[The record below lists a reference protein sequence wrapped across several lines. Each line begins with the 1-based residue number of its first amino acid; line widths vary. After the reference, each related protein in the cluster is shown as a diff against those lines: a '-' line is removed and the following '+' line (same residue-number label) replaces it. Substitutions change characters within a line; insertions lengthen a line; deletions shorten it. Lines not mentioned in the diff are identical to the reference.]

1 MQNNRTSREAASV
14 VTLDAALSGVLPPPS
29 RHDSPFR
36 LLELLL
42 TVRCPRDR
50 PRRRDLL
57 RFGDDDG
64 VLGLWQA
71 AWSTA
76 EDVRDKG
83 WTDGRRAHTGYVR
96 LLALLE
102 TCERRLQELD
112 ERLDL
117 DPEDLDDA
125 VALRTEL
132 EQLAGAAAGCLAE
145 CGDRAGRDYCRERA
159 AWLVEHGQEGHR
171 YAAALVGL
179 SADVRY
185 SWRPGNPGLGALA
198 SALQSGD
205 ATLHDAV
212 RAAAPEDDEPE
223 PSWAAEARAK
233 AAHEKAERERA
244 AGPSLEVVRTTE
256 HLPGLATDGAK
267 SGRSTGANARA
278 EFAPIAGK
286 RLPLAVV
293 PDLAE
298 ARAVL
303 VSEFPD
309 DAAVIDALLL
319 PLAGRSHVHLPPTL
333 LLGPPGTGK
342 SRFSRRVG
350 EVLGLDVT
358 VYGCGGVADSSLIGT
373 SRQWATGRACVPLQA
388 IRKAGKA
395 SVLVVL
401 DELSRA
407 GTRSD
412 NGRLTDGGLA
422 LTEAETARAYQDPYL
437 ECPVDLSGVSWL
449 ATSNTDL
456 GLDPALLSR
465 FRVLEFGPRT
475 AASLPS
481 LTKGVLADI
490 RRERG
495 LDEVWLP
502 ALDEEEAG
510 VLAENW
516 KGGSVRRLRRLIE
529 TLLASRETLATRN

>member
-1 MQNNRTSREAASV
+1 MKNHALNRAAGQAVS
-14 VTLDAALSGVLPPPS
+14 LDAVLGGTFPPTP
-29 RHDSPFR
+29 RHESPFR
-36 LLELLL
+36 PLALL
-42 TVRCPRDR
+42 VAARCPRDK
-50 PRRRDLL
+50 PRRRDVT

-64 VLGLWQA
+64 VLALWQSA
-71 AWSTA
+71 CRTV
-76 EDVRDKG
+76 EDVRDEA
-83 WTDGRRAHTGYVR
+83 WRDPHRAHTAYVR
-96 LLALLE
+96 VVCLLQE
-102 TCERRLQELD
+102 CERRLDELD
-112 ERLDL
+112 QRLDL
-117 DPEDLDDA
+117 DPADIEDA
-125 VALRTEL
+125 VVLREEV
-132 EQLAGAAAGCLAE
+132 EQLAGGAAGSLAE
-145 CGDRAGRDYCRERA
+145 CGDVLGWDYCRERA
-159 AWLVEHGQEGHR
+159 AWKCEHGQEGHR
-171 YAAALVGL
+171 YAAAVLGL
-179 SADVRY
+179 STRVSYA
-185 SWRPGNPGLGALA
+185 WRPGNPALGSLAGALQA
-198 SALQSGD
+198 GD
-205 ATLHDAV
+205 ALLHDAV
-212 RAAAPEDDEPE
+212 RAAEPEPEEE
-223 PSWAAEARAK
+223 PSWATLAKAK

-350 EVLGLDVT
+350 EVLGLAVT
-358 VYGCGGVADSSLIGT
+358 VYSCGGVADSSLIGT
-373 SRQWATGRACVPLQA
+373 SRQWSTGRACVPLQS
-388 IRKAGKA
+388 IRKANAA

-407 GTRSD
+407 GTRAD
-412 NGRLTDGGLA
+412 NGRLTDGVLA
-422 LTEAETARAYQDPYL
+422 LTETETARAYQDPYL
-437 ECPVDLSGVSWL
+437 ECAVDLSGVSWL
-449 ATSNTDL
+449 ATSNTVA

-465 FRVLEFGPRT
+465 FRVLELGPRT

-481 LTKGVLADI
+481 LTRGILADV

-495 LDEVWLP
+495 LDATWLP
-502 ALDEEEAG
+502 DLDEEEAG

-516 KGGSVRRLRRLIE
+516 PGGSVRRLRRLVE
-529 TLLASRETLATRN
+529 TVLASRETLATRN